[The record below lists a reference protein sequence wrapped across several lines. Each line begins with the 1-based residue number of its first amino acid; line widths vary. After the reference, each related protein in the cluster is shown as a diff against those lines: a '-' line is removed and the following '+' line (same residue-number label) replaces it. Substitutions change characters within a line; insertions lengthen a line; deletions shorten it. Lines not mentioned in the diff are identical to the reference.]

1 MAIRK
6 RIGIMVPATN
16 STVEPDFHRIAPE
29 GTTIHSQRLW
39 LTNNATGKEGMDQ
52 MNAQLEEGAKYLAQS
67 KVEVVAMVGTTNSFY
82 KGIEWSSQME
92 EIMAKGAG
100 VPAVA
105 TSPSVAMALKFFGAK
120 TVSVASPYPDW
131 NNERLKAYFE
141 AQGFQVLNVDAEP
154 WAAQAGAQGI
164 NDQDPQVI
172 LDFATKVC
180 RTNADALFC
189 SCTAW
194 RAMEVAQELENRSG
208 KPVVTAVQAT
218 AWRTFRKAGLTD
230 SIKGFGR
237 LLELMPEPLDRGTV
251 WSMRRSH
258 AQIA

>member
-16 STVEPDFHRIAPE
+16 TTVEPDFHRIAPE

-39 LTNNATGKEGMDQ
+39 LTNDALGKDGMDQ
-52 MNAQLEEGAKYLAQS
+52 MNAELERGASYLAQA
-67 KVEVVAMVGTTNSFY
+67 KVEVVTMVGTTNSFY
-82 KGIEWSSQME
+82 KGIEWSTRME
-92 EIMAKGAG
+92 EIMGKAAG

-105 TSPSVAMALKFFGAK
+105 TSPSVVQALKFFGAK

-131 NNERLKAYFE
+131 NNERLKEYFE
-141 AQGFQVLNVDAEP
+141 AQGFQVLNVEAEP
-154 WAAQAGAQGI
+154 WAAQAGAQGV

-172 LDFATKVC
+172 LEFAAKVC
-180 RTNADALFC
+180 RPDADALFC
-189 SCTAW
+189 SCTGW
-194 RAMEVAQELENRSG
+194 RAMEVAQELETRLG

-237 LLELMPEPLDRGTV
+237 LLELMPEPLD
-251 WSMRRSH
+251 
-258 AQIA
+258 